1 VELRARIGLDVH
13 NAWHEVESHNVV
25 ARIPGSDAAR
35 AAETVV
41 YSAHWDH
48 FGWRPQLGGP
58 KSQQGLHGAQDN
70 ASGTAA
76 LLVLAAAF
84 KGAAAAAGTLGAVP
98 RDDQRGA
105 GIARRPLLRPPP
117 ALPPARTRGGPET
130 WTVSIRSG
138 ARATWK
144 SWAWEVRYGRSRGG
158 HGRRQ
163 QGRVAVPDAHPE
175 RGSFFRADQ
184 FEFARVGVP
193 GLYISNGLDFI
204 GKPPDYGEAKAQRI
218 HRQSATTRWAT

>member
-1 VELRARIGLDVH
+1 MHSKSVPARDFHPLVLCARISLDVH

-58 KSQQGLHGAQDN
+58 KSQQIFHGAQDN

-84 KGAAAAAGTLGAVP
+84 KALP
-98 RDDQRGA
+98 H
-105 GIARRPLLRPPP
+105 PP
-117 ALPPARTRGGPET
+117 ASLVPFPGATR
-130 WTVSIRSG
+130 
-138 ARATWK
+138 
-144 SWAWEVRYGRSRGG
+144 
-158 HGRRQ
+158 
-163 QGRVAVPDAHPE
+163 
-175 RGSFFRADQ
+175 
-184 FEFARVGVP
+184 
-193 GLYISNGLDFI
+193 
-204 GKPPDYGEAKAQRI
+204 
-218 HRQSATTRWAT
+218 